1 MPVFNEPKPDEPK
14 PDERK
19 PDERKPD
26 ERGCDETASGEVL
39 FYEQGASWRWLLM
52 GPLAA
57 LAMLYIQRGAGVGF
71 APLVPLFFLVL
82 LSGILYVQVHAARL
96 HTSVELT
103 ADTLREGTELLPIA
117 EIVLVFPEP
126 PNSKRSGKDPHPW
139 QEART
144 IGELNGVPKG
154 RRGIGLKLTGGRTA
168 QAWARDDDALREA
181 LIRLVDGR

>member
-1 MPVFNEPKPDEPK
+1 MSDDVIFH
-14 PDERK
+14 
-19 PDERKPD
+19 
-26 ERGCDETASGEVL
+26 
-39 FYEQGASWRWLLM
+39 EQGASWRWLLI

-57 LAMLYIQRGAGVGF
+57 VAMLWIQHGAGMGVRL
-71 APLVPLFFLVL
+71 LVPGFFLVL
-82 LSGILYVQVHAARL
+82 LSGVLYLQVHAARL

-103 ADTLREGTELLPIA
+103 AESLREGTEVLPIS
-117 EIVLVFPEP
+117 EIVHVYPET
-126 PNSKRSGKDPHPW
+126 PNSKKSGKDPHPW

-168 QAWARDDDALREA
+168 QAWARDDDTLREA